1 MRIPTTF
8 LTVDAIIFKKMNDV
22 NQVLLIERKNDPYKN
37 HWALPG
43 GFVEEN
49 EDLLE
54 AVKRELLEET
64 HIETDGL
71 QQLGAFGKPFRDP
84 RGHIVSV
91 VYYGFVAENTIAV
104 ADDDAK
110 EALWFPVNELPK
122 MAFDHLEIINFA
134 LTKI

>member
-1 MRIPTTF
+1 MRVPTTF
-8 LTVDAIIFKKMNDV
+8 LTVDAVIFKTINGV
-22 NQVLLIERKNDPYKN
+22 NCVLLIQRKNEPYQN

-49 EDLLE
+49 EDLLD
-54 AVKRELLEET
+54 AVKRELFEET
-64 HIETDGL
+64 NITINDL

-84 RGHIVSV
+84 RGHVVSIV
-91 VYYGFVAENTIAV
+91 YFGFVAENTIAI
-104 ADDDAK
+104 AADDAK
-110 EALWFPVNELPK
+110 SVFWFEINDLPK

>member
-1 MRIPTTF
+1 MRNPTTF

-49 EDLLE
+49 EDLLV